1 MSSSLSFYI
10 WNSNSEKWVK
20 LSNTFLIL
28 CFLTASRAVCY
39 QNALCENLQK
49 ELLGRRRE
57 AKRLKKII
65 LKNNNSYIL
74 KQQTVFKACSD
85 WLLKLPISIDIHFR
99 ATPKGLTPK
108 NIVIVVAIYDIK
120 LSFWAMLF
128 HRFII
133 SKTTMYFSVGG
144 GRYSPHRF
152 AAR

>member
-1 MSSSLSFYI
+1 MPYARFSVFI
-10 WNSNSEKWVK
+10 KPDIRK
-20 LSNTFLIL
+20 
-28 CFLTASRAVCY
+28 
-39 QNALCENLQK
+39 CENLQK
-49 ELLGRRRE
+49 ELLGQRRE

-74 KQQTVFKACSD
+74 KQQTVFKARSD
-85 WLLKLPISIDIHFR
+85 WLLKLPISIAIHFR

-108 NIVIVVAIYDIK
+108 NIVIVLAIYDIK
-120 LSFWAMLF
+120 LSFRAMLF
-128 HRFII
+128 HRFFV

>member
-1 MSSSLSFYI
+1 MGEAFKYVSHF
-10 WNSNSEKWVK
+10 V
-20 LSNTFLIL
+20 
-28 CFLTASRAVCY
+28 FLTASRAVCY
-39 QNALCENLQK
+39 QNALCAFFSLYQARYSKMRKLAERIIRAVKRSQK
-49 ELLGRRRE
+49 I
-57 AKRLKKII
+57 KKKI

-74 KQQTVFKACSD
+74 KQQTVFKERSD
-85 WLLKLPISIDIHFR
+85 WLLKLPISIAIHFR

-120 LSFWAMLF
+120 LSFRAMLF
-128 HRFII
+128 HRFIV